1 MNNFLISP
9 VFWSF
14 LISMFTAQF
23 LKCFVEAKINHKW
36 SFKPFMTNGG
46 MPSSHV
52 AATTG
57 LANSIGL
64 TLGYGSVEF
73 VISLAVLLIVSND
86 AVNVRL
92 QTGQQGDIMNKWSKI
107 FSEMVSPEL
116 FQEEHFKT
124 LVGHTK
130 LQVLW
135 GMIVGV
141 IVSTFITVCI
151 F

>member
-1 MNNFLISP
+1 MHNFIKNP

-14 LISMFTAQF
+14 LCSMLVAQL
-23 LKCFVEAKINHKW
+23 LKCFVEAKVNHKW

-46 MPSSHV
+46 MPSSHS
-52 AATTG
+52 AATMG

-64 TLGYGSVEF
+64 YIGYGSVEF
-73 VISLAVLLIVSND
+73 VISLAFLLIVSND
-86 AVNVRL
+86 AFNVRL
-92 QTGQQGDIMNKWSKI
+92 QAGQQGDVMNKWSKI
-107 FSEMVSPEL
+107 FQEMFSPDV

-141 IVSTFITVCI
+141 IVSTLITVCI